1 VERVLQVHKECKDVT
16 EFGAEL
22 DQLSAEL
29 EGDRGREPE
38 EPADRTS
45 SRDLGHAANERDT

>member
-1 VERVLQVHKECKDVT
+1 VLERGRSTGTFDKGDISVEELEKMMAG
-16 EFGAEL
+16 GAEL

-45 SRDLGHAANERDT
+45 S